1 MVHDPETPRRRAMRL
16 AGYDYAE
23 AGAYFL
29 TVCTQGKRC
38 LFGEVVGGEMRLNR
52 PGKIVRETWDGL
64 PRHYPHVELDA
75 FVVMPSHVHG
85 VIVLVG
91 AGLKPALIGEL
102 HTDDAKTGLKRAGL
116 KPALIGELHT
126 DDAKTGLKRAGLKP
140 APTKRHGLPEIVRA
154 FKTFSARRIN
164 EMRATPGVRLWQR
177 NYYEHVI
184 RDDAEWNLVR
194 EYIVYNPSRWD
205 EDWENPFR
213 QTEEPQG

>member
-1 MVHDPETPRRRAMRL
+1 MVHDPETSRRRAMRL
-16 AGYDYAE
+16 VGYDYAE
-23 AGAYFL
+23 AGAYFV

-38 LFGEVVGGEMRLNR
+38 LFGEVMGGEMRLNR

-116 KPALIGELHT
+116 KPAPCI
-126 DDAKTGLKRAGLKP
+126 
-140 APTKRHGLPEIVRA
+140 
-154 FKTFSARRIN
+154 
-164 EMRATPGVRLWQR
+164 
-177 NYYEHVI
+177 
-184 RDDAEWNLVR
+184 LVL
-194 EYIVYNPSRWD
+194 
-205 EDWENPFR
+205 
-213 QTEEPQG
+213 G